1 MISKELLES
10 KLLEE
15 QTQELARIYKQNQR
29 FHNFSK
35 VKRVWYVPHTI
46 LETVVFGDNEKVS
59 KRVAISNLLEIVSTD
74 EFKDKYLYICRGSSN
89 QKPVDWISKVKREI
103 QLKETI
109 F

>member
-15 QTQELARIYKQNQR
+15 QTLELARIYKENQK

-74 EFKDKYLYICRGSSN
+74 EFKDKYICRGSSN
-89 QKPVDWISKVKREI
+89 QKPFDWISKVKREI